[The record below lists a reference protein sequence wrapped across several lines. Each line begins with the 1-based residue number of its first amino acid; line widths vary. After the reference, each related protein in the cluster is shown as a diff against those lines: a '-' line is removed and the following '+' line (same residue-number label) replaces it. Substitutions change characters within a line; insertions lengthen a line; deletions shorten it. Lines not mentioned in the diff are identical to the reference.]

1 MAMSRVEQVLVESF
15 GDRTSLAL
23 GELMEVAGREESTPL
38 LREAQ
43 RSLSAKG
50 VLDIDDWNI
59 VSLNRKRAEEVR
71 SAPQLYE
78 PLLGE

>member
-1 MAMSRVEQVLVESF
+1 MAMSRVEQVLVEAF
-15 GDRTSLAL
+15 GERSSLSL
-23 GELMEVAGREESTPL
+23 SELLEVAGRQESPPL

-50 VLDIDDWNI
+50 VIDIDDWN
-59 VSLNRKRAEEVR
+59 VASLNRNRAQEVR
-71 SAPQLYE
+71 EAPQLYE